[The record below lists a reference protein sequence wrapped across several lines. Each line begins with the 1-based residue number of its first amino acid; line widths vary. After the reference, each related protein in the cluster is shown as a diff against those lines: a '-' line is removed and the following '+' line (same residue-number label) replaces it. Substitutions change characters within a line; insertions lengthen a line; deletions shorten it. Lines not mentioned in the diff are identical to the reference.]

1 MSEFDEITERPDDDA
16 ALAANV
22 RHGVMWSLLNNL
34 SSRLASIV
42 SGIILA
48 RLLVPEDY
56 GVFAVA
62 LVVLTALLS
71 MNELGVSV
79 AIVRWEQGVE
89 RIAPTVTTLA
99 VATSV
104 GLYVGCFFAAPTI
117 AAALN
122 APEATNIVRVL
133 GLGVLF
139 DGAAS
144 VSAAFIT
151 RAFDQRKRMRIDL
164 ISFAVGTSLSV
175 GLAIAGWGGWSI
187 ALGFL
192 LTSIVAAGLNILW
205 TPTRIRPG
213 YDRAIA
219 RELLEFGL
227 PLAAASLLLFA
238 LLNVDYIV
246 VGNQLDAEQLGI
258 YLLAFNLSS
267 WPISLVSVAIR
278 RVSLAGFSRI
288 ADDRE
293 RAGQSFARA
302 LGVVLAVTLPMCV
315 LLGSYAASLIEA
327 FYGAKWLPA
336 ADVVSWLCV
345 LACVRII
352 AELGYDYLV
361 AMGRTT
367 PNLVLQI
374 VWFMALVPA
383 LVIGARVEGIVGVA
397 IGHGVVGLVVVVPL
411 LIKLLAD
418 NKVTLSSFATAV
430 GRPLVGSAG
439 IAATALII
447 NRAGYPPFWTAAVG
461 GTIGLA
467 LYLTVLAPARHRLM
481 NLDAG
486 SSSDQ
491 LSAGSTSRPRN

>member
-1 MSEFDEITERPDDDA
+1 MSEIDEITERPDDDA
-16 ALAANV
+16 QADLAANV

-42 SGIILA
+42 SGIVLA

-62 LVVLTALLS
+62 LVVLAALLS

-79 AIVRWEQGVE
+79 AIVRWQHGVE

-99 VATSV
+99 VVTSV
-104 GLYVGCFFAAPTI
+104 GLYVGCFLAAPTI
-117 AAALN
+117 ASALN
-122 APEATNIVRVL
+122 APAATNIIRVL

-164 ISFAVGTSLSV
+164 ISFAIGTSLSV
-175 GLAIAGWGGWSI
+175 GLAVAGWGGWSI

-192 LTSIVAAGLNILW
+192 LTSVVAAGLNILW
-205 TPTRIRPG
+205 TPTRIGPG

-219 RELLEFGL
+219 RELLAFGL

-267 WPISLVSVAIR
+267 WPIGLVSVAIR

-288 ADDRE
+288 ADDRR
-293 RAGQSFARA
+293 RAGQTFAQA

-315 LLGSYAASLIEA
+315 LLASYARPLIEV

-361 AMGRTT
+361 AMGRTR

-374 VWFMALVPA
+374 VWFVALVPA
-383 LVIGARVEGIVGVA
+383 LTIGARTGETVGVA
-397 IGHGVVGLVVVVPL
+397 IAHGVVGVVVVVPIL
-411 LIKLLAD
+411 VKLLAD
-418 NKVTLSSFATAV
+418 SAVTMSSLVAAV
-430 GRPLVGSAG
+430 SRPLVGSAG
-439 IAATALII
+439 IAATAVVIDRLDYS
-447 NRAGYPPFWTAAVG
+447 AFWTAAAG
-461 GTIGLA
+461 GVIGLA
-467 LYLTVLAPARHRLM
+467 VYLAVLAPARHRMLTF
-481 NLDAG
+481 DTG
-486 SSSDQ
+486 P
-491 LSAGSTSRPRN
+491 SATH